1 MMQETINRADE
12 INIQRQKELEQWLY
26 AVDDAR
32 GEKRYDDPA
41 FLDQIYESALDERT
55 HFKPVYFKECEK
67 VFLGSELHKEYLEEV
82 EVINVYALVQEVQ
95 RIRRILKDERTG
107 QNYGKNKFDSAVPL
121 DLLF

>member
-1 MMQETINRADE
+1 MMQETINRADD

-32 GEKRYDDPA
+32 EGKRYDDPG
-41 FLDQIYESALDERT
+41 FLNHIYESALDERT

-82 EVINVYALVQEVQ
+82 EVINVYALVHELQ
-95 RIRRILKDERTG
+95 RIKRLQKDERTR
-107 QNYGKNKFDSAVPL
+107 QNYSKNKFDSTVPL
-121 DLLF
+121 YLLF